1 MAKQFYII
9 DGSGYIYRAFYA
21 IRELSNSA
29 GLPTNATYG
38 FTQMLLKIIK
48 DKKPDYL
55 AIAFD
60 ERGPTFRHEQY
71 ADYKVDRPSM
81 PDPLSQQV
89 PYIHKMVEA
98 FRIPLL
104 KDAGLE
110 ADDLIGALAKKGEA
124 AGLEV
129 VIVTG
134 DKDMYQ
140 LITPHVTVYDS
151 MKDKLHTEASI
162 QERFG
167 IAPNQIIEMMGL
179 MGDKVDNIPGVA
191 GIGEK
196 TAVALIKE
204 YGTIENLLEH
214 LDQVK
219 KPKLRQSLETEQDKA
234 RLSREL
240 ATIQVDCPV
249 PFDLEKLET
258 QDPDLDQLIPLLKE
272 LEFPSLLKTF
282 SPANHNQSEGLYTLL
297 SEDAIPALV
306 QRIQAEGALAFHFF
320 TDDGDP
326 MTATTLGLA
335 LSAAPE
341 FGYYLPLSEGT
352 KMPEDLSALFASE
365 AILKIGHDLKNA
377 ALLLHRGG
385 IALQGT
391 YLDTMIAAY
400 LLNPGRRDQSLEAI
414 ALDSLQEQLPPLPGT
429 EKETAKTKKAKADAA
444 PPSAEEIS
452 AAAHA
457 LAEALARRAEALFRL
472 AKQLSEGMAAQSLT
486 TLFEDMEMP
495 LVAVLADIEECG
507 VLIDLKALAE
517 MSKELEERLAALEK
531 TIYTL
536 AKGEFNINSPKQLAE
551 ILFERLE
558 LTPIKK
564 TKTGYSTNEE
574 VLKQLAAE
582 HPLPA
587 EILNSR
593 QLSKLKST
601 YVDALPKLVNPK
613 TGRVHTQLNQ
623 TVAATG
629 RLSSK
634 NPNLQNIP
642 IRGDLGRRIREA
654 FIAPPGHV
662 LLSADYNQVEL
673 RILAHLSDDPKLIES
688 FRTGEDIHSRTA
700 IEIFGLG
707 KDDITAEMRRAAKA
721 VNFGIL
727 YGMSAFGLS
736 NNIGVSLQESKRY
749 IELYF
754 EHYKGVKNYIE
765 RSLKEA
771 TEKGYVTTL
780 FDRRR
785 QIPELA
791 SSNSFTR
798 GIGERL
804 AINTPVQGSA
814 ADIIKLAMISIWQ
827 WMQTKKCK
835 SKMTLQIHDELLFE
849 VPEDEVDL
857 MKKEVAERMGTVA
870 DLKVPLTV
878 DVGIGKNWSDAH

>member
-1 MAKQFYII
+1 MAKQFYVI
-9 DGSGYIYRAFYA
+9 DGSGYIFRAYYA

-29 GLPTNATYG
+29 GLPTNAVYG
-38 FTQMLLKIIK
+38 FTQMLLKIIR

-60 ERGPTFRHEQY
+60 ESGPTFRHESY
-71 ADYKVDRPSM
+71 KDYKADRAPM
-81 PDPLSQQV
+81 PDPLSQQI
-89 PYIHKMVEA
+89 PYIHKMVTA
-98 FRIPLL
+98 FQIPLL
-104 KDAGLE
+104 KNSGLE

-140 LITPHVTVYDS
+140 LITPKVTVYDS
-151 MKDKLHTEASI
+151 MKDKLHTEATI
-162 QERFG
+162 KERFG
-167 IAPNQIIEMMGL
+167 IAPNQIVEMMGL
-179 MGDKVDNIPGVA
+179 MGDKVDNIPGVP

-196 TAVALIKE
+196 TAVSLIKTF
-204 YGTIENLLEH
+204 GSIDNLLEH
-214 LDQVK
+214 LNEVK
-219 KPKLRQSLETEQDKA
+219 KPKLRQSLEKEQDNA

-249 PFDLEKLET
+249 EFDLKKLET
-258 QDPDLDQLIPLLKE
+258 QSPDLAQIIPLCKE
-272 LEFPSLLKTF
+272 LEFSSLLNAF
-282 SPANHNQSEGLYTLL
+282 VPLEALE
-297 SEDAIPALV
+297 SEDDYRVLDEAGLADLG
-306 QRIQAEGALAFHFF
+306 QTIQAEGAFAFAFL
-320 TDDGDP
+320 TDQAGA
-326 MTATTLGLA
+326 MSEKALGLA
-335 LSAAPE
+335 ISTTP
-341 FGYYLPLSEGT
+341 GTGHYLPLPVSG
-352 KMPEDLSALFASE
+352 KIPKAFGALFASKS
-365 AILKIGHDLKNA
+365 IVKIGYDLKDA
-377 ALLLHRGG
+377 RMLLHRID
-385 IALQGT
+385 IALEGKNFDAH
-391 YLDTMIAAY
+391 LAAY
-400 LLNPGRRDQSLEAI
+400 LLNPGRRDQSLESV
-414 ALDSLQEQLPPLPGT
+414 ALETLQAHLPPLNRKDDAPVAEKAIRLGGDTPAGT
-429 EKETAKTKKAKADAA
+429 LCR
-444 PPSAEEIS
+444 
-452 AAAHA
+452 H
-457 LAEALARRAEALFRL
+457 AEALCRLGKALGDAL
-472 AKQLSEGMAAQSLT
+472 AAQSLT
-486 TLFEDMEMP
+486 TLFEKVEMP
-495 LVAVLADIEECG
+495 LVAVLSDIEETG
-507 VLIDLKALAE
+507 VRIDLKQLAA
-517 MSKELEERLAALEK
+517 MSQELEKKLAALEK

-574 VLKQLAAE
+574 VLKQLAVE

-593 QLSKLKST
+593 QLTKLKST
-601 YVDALPKLVNPK
+601 YIDALPKLVNPK

-642 IRGDLGRRIREA
+642 IRGDLGRRIRET
-654 FIAPPGHV
+654 FIAAPGNV

-688 FRTGEDIHSRTA
+688 FRIGEDIHTRTA
-700 IEIFGLG
+700 IEIFGLD

-749 IELYF
+749 IDLYF
-754 EHYKGVKNYIE
+754 ENYRGVKAYID
-765 RSLKEA
+765 RSLKDA

-780 FDRRR
+780 FNRRR
-785 QIPELA
+785 HIPELA
-791 SSNSFTR
+791 SGNSFTR
-798 GIGERL
+798 GVGERL

-827 WMQTKKCK
+827 WMQDQNLE
-835 SKMTLQIHDELLFE
+835 SRMTLQIHDELLFD
-849 VPEDEVDL
+849 VPEKEVDL
-857 MKKEVAERMGTVA
+857 MKKEVAERMENVIS
-870 DLKVPLTV
+870 LKVPITV
-878 DVGIGKNWSDAH
+878 DVGVGLNWSEAH

>member
-9 DGSGYIYRAFYA
+9 DGSGYLYRAFYA

-29 GLPTNATYG
+29 GLPTNAVYG

-71 ADYKVDRPSM
+71 ENYKVDRPSM
-81 PDPLSQQV
+81 PDPLSQQI

-151 MKDKLHTEASI
+151 MKDKLHTETTI

-167 IAPNQIIEMMGL
+167 IAPNQIVEMMGL

-196 TAVALIKE
+196 TAVTLIKE

-249 PFDLEKLET
+249 EFDLEKLET

-282 SPANHNQSEGLYTLL
+282 APAPSASEGAYMRIDEAAL
-297 SEDAIPALV
+297 PALV
-306 QRIQAEGALAFHFF
+306 QAIQAGGAFAFHFL
-320 TDDGDP
+320 TDDGEP
-326 MTATTLGLA
+326 MTAATLGLA
-335 LSAAPE
+335 LSAAAAS
-341 FGYYLPLSEGT
+341 GHYLPLPEGA
-352 KMPEDLSALFASE
+352 KMPADLSALFASE
-365 AILKIGHDLKNA
+365 AIVKIGHDLKNA
-377 ALLLHRGG
+377 ALLLHRKGC
-385 IALQGT
+385 ALKGKN
-391 YLDTMIAAY
+391 LDTMIAAY

-414 ALDSLQEQLPPLPGT
+414 ALDSLQAHLPPLK
-429 EKETAKTKKAKADAA
+429 EKENNKKGKSEAA
-444 PPSAEEIS
+444 PPSPEAIS
-452 AAAHA
+452 AAAEA
-457 LAEALARRAEALFRL
+457 LGEALARRAEVLFRL

-486 TLFEDMEMP
+486 KLFEEMEMP
-495 LVAVLADIEECG
+495 LVAVLADIEETG

-517 MSKELEERLAALEK
+517 MSNELEERLADLEK
-531 TIYTL
+531 TIYQL

-558 LTPIKK
+558 LKPIKK

-593 QLSKLKST
+593 QLTKLKST
-601 YVDALPKLVNPK
+601 YIDALPKLVNPK

-654 FIAPPGHV
+654 FIAAPGNV

-707 KDDITAEMRRAAKA
+707 NDDITAEMRRAAKA

-754 EHYKGVKNYIE
+754 EHYQGVKDYID

-827 WMQTKKCK
+827 WMQANKCK

-857 MKKEVAERMGTVA
+857 MKKEVVKRMENVIA
-870 DLKVPLTV
+870 LKVPITV
-878 DVGIGKNWSDAH
+878 DVGVGLNWSEAH